1 MAINNVS
8 KQSAR
13 PSTPDLQRAR
23 VTSRSGTWVL
33 AVACAC
39 GSSDDRPPPPSN
51 EVVDYDPT
59 GGDGRDVYAVGSCA
73 EGDTKSCRIYLPAH
87 NGVQPCF
94 VGVQTCTDQTW
105 GPCGDAVLVDA
116 NADDAALEEEPVAA
130 SDADG
135 SESF

>member
-1 MAINNVS
+1 M
-8 KQSAR
+8 
-13 PSTPDLQRAR
+13 
-23 VTSRSGTWVL
+23 L

-51 EVVDYDPT
+51 EVVDYDP
-59 GGDGRDVYAVGSCA
+59 GAGDGRDVYATGSCG
-73 EGDTKSCRIYLPAH
+73 EGTTQTCRIYLPAH

-116 NADDAALEEEPVAA
+116 NADDAELEADQTAATDPDEPQ
-130 SDADG
+130 G
-135 SESF
+135 F